1 MKRLLILTLALAG
14 CASNPNVK
22 LPPGSYAEGS
32 ADYSKDSG
40 VRAGVK
46 VHIPLGL
53 TGFKK

>member
-1 MKRLLILTLALAG
+1 MKRLLILAMAFAG
-14 CASNPNVK
+14 CASNNVK

-40 VRAGVK
+40 VHAGVK
-46 VHIPLGL
+46 VHIPLGI